1 MASAHETPAIEPLS
15 PTPLVN
21 TSPQE
26 ARADG
31 NVMNTTVLSEN
42 PLEIRPLRT
51 MVGIQRDRLPDQLHF
66 NPLQNAESRT
76 QLKQL
81 SSSSRSKTKG

>member
-51 MVGIQRDRLPDQLHF
+51 MVGIQRDRLPDQLPDQLHF
-66 NPLQNAESRT
+66 NPLQNAQSRT
-76 QLKQL
+76 RLK
-81 SSSSRSKTKG
+81 